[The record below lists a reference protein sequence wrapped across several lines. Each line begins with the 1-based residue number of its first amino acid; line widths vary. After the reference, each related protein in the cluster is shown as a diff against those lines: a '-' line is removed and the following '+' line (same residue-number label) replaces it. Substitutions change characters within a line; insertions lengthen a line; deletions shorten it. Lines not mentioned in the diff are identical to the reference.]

1 MRLQRYP
8 ISNDLFSL
16 LLLKNDMS
24 IKHFFILFS
33 VFVLSVSCKRSTKKP
48 FTSVSIAQVFK
59 DSLSIR
65 AIVAQDTSNVWFAAN
80 KGVVGLI
87 TEKTPKLVTVTYD
100 KTPLHFRSIAKT
112 TTAVF
117 ILSID
122 TPAVLYKID
131 VKDNEATA
139 MQEVYIETGEGVFYD
154 AISFWNDKEGIAMG
168 DPIGGCLSIII
179 TRDGGNS
186 WTKLS
191 CDNLP
196 DLVAGEAAFA
206 ASNSNIAIYQD
217 HTWIVT
223 GGKRAR
229 VFHSPDKGLTWS
241 VYDTPI
247 LQGGVMT
254 GIYSVDFLDATTGVI
269 FGGNWDD
276 TYFNEGNKAITK
288 DGGKTWRLLSN
299 GKGPGYRSSVSFIPG
314 TKGQGIVAVGS
325 PGISYS
331 SDQGDTWSELSKEGF
346 YAIEFINDSVAF
358 ASGNM
363 KIAKLKFK

>member
-1 MRLQRYP
+1 
-8 ISNDLFSL
+8 
-16 LLLKNDMS
+16 MS
-24 IKHFFILFS
+24 IKHFFTLILI
-33 VFVLSVSCKRSTKKP
+33 FVLSYSCSSGKKKP
-48 FTSVSIAQVFK
+48 FTSVSISEVFT

-65 AIVAQDTSNVWFAAN
+65 AIVPKDGSNVWFAAN

-87 TEKTPKLVTVTYD
+87 TNKTPKLVTVAYD
-100 KTPLHFRSIAKT
+100 SKPLHFRAIAKT
-112 TTAVF
+112 ASSVF

-122 TPAVLYKID
+122 TPAVLYKLDI
-131 VKDNEATA
+131 KDNQATA
-139 MQEVYIETGEGVFYD
+139 MKDVYVETGEGVFYD
-154 AISFWNDKEGIAMG
+154 AISFWNDNEGIAMG

-179 TRDGGNS
+179 TRDGGTS
-186 WTKLS
+186 WAKLPCS
-191 CDNLP
+191 NLP
-196 DLVAGEAAFA
+196 EVMAGEAAFA
-206 ASNSNIAIYQD
+206 ASNSNIAIYGD

-254 GIYSVDFLDATTGVI
+254 GIYSVDFLDATTGVV

-276 TYFNEGNKAITK
+276 KYFNEGNKAITR
-288 DGGKTWRLLSN
+288 DGGKTWSLLSN
-299 GKGPGYRSSVSFIPG
+299 GSGPGYRSSVSFVPG

-331 SDQGDTWSELSKEGF
+331 SDQGLTWSELSKEGF
-346 YAIEFINDSVAF
+346 YAIEFVNDSVAF

-363 KIAKLKFK
+363 KIAKLSFK